1 MSAISSSRAPTR
13 FDWERALLSSEL
25 PARTRAIALV
35 LATWVGGDVTCWPSR
50 TTIAD
55 RAGVTVRTVATHLSV
70 LRKSGWIVSRR
81 GAPGRSNRYT
91 LRIPDDH
98 QHQTPDTDFLQDGK
112 VEAAPEAA
120 SSPLPDQGPDHGS
133 PTGRTNWPSDAV
145 ELAATIGRELDE
157 ETRMRLNSEL
167 VTDPG
172 RYNRLIELL
181 HVLAQ
186 KRVPSETIIGA
197 VTATTLATADCVS
210 ACMHYRLKPL
220 AKTSG

>member
-25 PARTRAIALV
+25 PAPTRAIALV

-50 TTIAD
+50 PTIAA

-70 LRKSGWIVSRR
+70 LRKRGWIVSRR

-91 LRIPDDH
+91 LMIPDDH
-98 QHQTPDTDFLQDGK
+98 EDQTRDTDFLEDGK
-112 VEAAPEAA
+112 ANGGPQEAR
-120 SSPLPDQGPDHGS
+120 SPLPDQGPDHGS

-145 ELAATIGRELDE
+145 ELASTIGRELDA
-157 ETRMRLNSEL
+157 ETRMRLNSERA
-167 VTDPG
+167 TDPG
-172 RYNRLIELL
+172 RHGRLMELL
-181 HVLAQ
+181 QVLADQ
-186 KRVPSETIIGA
+186 RVPSDTIIAA
-197 VTATTLATADCVS
+197 VTATSLASADCVS